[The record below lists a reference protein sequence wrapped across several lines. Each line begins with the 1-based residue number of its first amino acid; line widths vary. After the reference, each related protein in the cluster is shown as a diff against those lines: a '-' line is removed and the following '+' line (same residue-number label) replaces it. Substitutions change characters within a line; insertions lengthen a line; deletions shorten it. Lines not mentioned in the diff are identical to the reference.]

1 MSLPRA
7 WRFALVG
14 AAGFA
19 CDALALKLLIGA
31 GLGPLAA
38 RFVSV
43 ALAAG
48 LTWRL
53 NRRFAFGASA
63 GSQLSEAVRYGLVVA
78 LSSAVNYAVYAGA
91 LLALRGLDPVL
102 ALVLGSA
109 AALTASYLGFSRFAF
124 RPPAWRAGPGRVRR
138 APRVAARPEPG

>member
-1 MSLPRA
+1 MSLPRPS
-7 WRFALVG
+7 RFALVG

-19 CDALALKLLIGA
+19 CDALALTLLLGA
-31 GLGPLAA
+31 GLGAFAA
-38 RFVSV
+38 RLVSV

-63 GSQLSEAVRYGLVVA
+63 GSQLSEAVRYGLIVA
-78 LSSAVNYAVYAGA
+78 FSSAVNYAAYAGA
-91 LLALRGLDPVL
+91 LLWLRGLDPLL
-102 ALVLGSA
+102 ALAFGSA

-124 RPPAWRAGPGRVRR
+124 RPPMLRPGPAG
-138 APRVAARPEPG
+138 